1 MYNIFK
7 VRVLAGT
14 RIKKWA
20 LCVCVGLF
28 LYLFV
33 CNINKKNVLTDFDD
47 ISWIRLRSDGASH
60 WLKDEYMYKYKYNK
74 YKYKYITRH
83 TAHTIFHDVTLNNAN
98 GSYFRSDDNKIKYIY
113 SHNYHKRNG

>member
-20 LCVCVGLF
+20 VCVCVGLF

-33 CNINKKNVLTDFDD
+33 CNINRKNVLTDFDD
-47 ISWIRLRSDGASH
+47 ISWIRLRSDGASID
-60 WLKDEYMYKYKYNK
+60 LRTSISISIIN
-74 YKYKYITRH
+74 IS
-83 TAHTIFHDVTLNNAN
+83 I
-98 GSYFRSDDNKIKYIY
+98 SI
-113 SHNYHKRNG
+113 